1 MSLHARESSDGV
13 KSRITAFYER
23 VTAEESFKRNL
34 SIPAQR
40 AEAEEL
46 ARKNGWAPVKHY
58 AEPKHVQGSVWQRP
72 AFLELVRDIEA
83 GKILRVVARHEDRF
97 WRDLEVQ
104 QRFVEILRRHEVELW
119 AFRGQLDYKTA
130 HGKLVLQITGAT
142 AEFEKNITGE
152 RIRKV
157 KRSLIMKGRPAGGPP
172 PFGYTSQSRIKT
184 DLMKEGLPEDE
195 AYRRACEIIPVGKS
209 RVVDEREAE
218 VVRLVFRLFTDPG
231 HRWGVRRITAYLN
244 RNGYRRRSGLLWHP
258 DKVRG
263 IVNNPAVAGHLFY
276 DEAAF
281 SANVPSRAP
290 KYRQVLYPASHEPI
304 IALDVWREAQRIKTE
319 NTTVKRTKSTAPIAY
334 PLRNIL
340 VCGCG
345 KPMKGKASGGAD
357 RPAYYICSD
366 RKHFGPERC
375 NRPVLKKPVVET
387 AVWKF
392 LHGLLG
398 NPAAVIDYVR
408 EARERLHEQLPAGRQ
423 ALAEKNQALT
433 DVKARLARYYERFER
448 AANPG
453 EEDLAWERIKELREQ
468 ETALKAEIA
477 ELESQQTPSSNRDFD
492 AVRARRYLRTLARF
506 FRSRPRYEQSLYEAL
521 HQHHG
526 FRVAVLAKDLVEA
539 TLEFD
544 GEIEPSDEDD
554 SMSRGRPM

>member
-1 MSLHARESSDGV
+1 VSLHARESSDGV
-13 KSRITAFYER
+13 KSRITAFYQR

-46 ARKNGWAPVKHY
+46 ARRHGWTPFKHY
-58 AEPKHVQGSVWQRP
+58 TDPKNVQASMWQRH

-119 AFRGQLDYKTA
+119 VFRGQLDYKTA

-142 AEFEKNITGE
+142 AEFEKSITGE

-172 PFGYTSQSRIKT
+172 PFGYTSQSRAKA

-195 AYRRACEIIPVGKS
+195 AYRRACEIIAIGKS
-209 RVVDEREAE
+209 WVVDEREAE
-218 VVRLVFRLFTDPG
+218 VVRLIFRLFTDAA

-244 RNGYRRRSGLLWHP
+244 RHGYRRRSGLLWHP
-258 DKVRG
+258 HKVLS
-263 IVNNPAVAGHLFY
+263 IVNNPAVAGRLFY
-276 DEAAF
+276 DEEAF

-304 IALDVWREAQRIKTE
+304 ITLDVWREAQRIKAE
-319 NTTVKRTKSTAPIAY
+319 NTTAKRTKTSSKVGY
-334 PLRNIL
+334 PLRDIL
-340 VCGCG
+340 ICGCG
-345 KPMKGKASGGAD
+345 KPMKGKASGGD

-375 NRPVLKKPVVET
+375 NRPVLKKPVVEA
-387 AVWKF
+387 AVWSSSMTTMF
-392 LHGLLG
+392 MTTPPRVVPVPRPPLG
-398 NPAAVIDYVR
+398 S
-408 EARERLHEQLPAGRQ
+408 
-423 ALAEKNQALT
+423 
-433 DVKARLARYYERFER
+433 YY
-448 AANPG
+448 
-453 EEDLAWERIKELREQ
+453 
-468 ETALKAEIA
+468 
-477 ELESQQTPSSNRDFD
+477 
-492 AVRARRYLRTLARF
+492 
-506 FRSRPRYEQSLYEAL
+506 RSLVPR
-521 HQHHG
+521 
-526 FRVAVLAKDLVEA
+526 
-539 TLEFD
+539 
-544 GEIEPSDEDD
+544 
-554 SMSRGRPM
+554 